1 MHPPCM
7 LVAPD
12 KHSWLIPHR
21 SLCHHSISLLSP
33 CSQVSFVCCRAKTDA
48 FVEGLRKEYSS
59 RHRHNKQTDSS
70 HVSLSG
76 STLASPDHDC
86 TDSRQAI
93 HHQTSRPSQ
102 TYQHICSYHAVQQQQ
117 QQQQQQQDHKQPSLS
132 AGLQHAYVRHQ
143 ISEVKSAEQ
152 QSTLAH
158 QMASQVSLFVDLS
171 ILAHRWLSPSTLEA
185 HGPCKVQ
192 CLQAILQCM
201 IHSFAVQ
208 NMRQLRVWQPSLSLW
223 QQHIC

>member
-1 MHPPCM
+1 MI
-7 LVAPD
+7 
-12 KHSWLIPHR
+12 SHR

-33 CSQVSFVCCRAKTDA
+33 CSQVSCVCCRAKTDA

-59 RHRHNKQTDSS
+59 RHRHNKQAASR
-70 HVSLSG
+70 HISLSG
-76 STLASPDHDC
+76 STLASPEHDY

-93 HHQTSRPSQ
+93 HHQTSGPSQ
-102 TYQHICSYHAVQQQQ
+102 TYQHTCLYHAVQQQ

-132 AGLQHAYVRHQ
+132 AGLQHAYDRHQ
-143 ISEVKSAEQ
+143 TSEVKSAEQ

-171 ILAHRWLSPSTLEA
+171 IPAHNRLCPSTLEA

-192 CLQAILQCM
+192 CLQATWQCM
-201 IHSFAVQ
+201 FHSFAVQ
-208 NMRQLRVWQPSLSLW
+208 NMRQLRRLAAQPELMAATHMLTNMM
-223 QQHIC
+223 CL